1 MRYFSFTRKDS
12 AMITN
17 LTRKVYKTLE
27 IKQIL
32 SEYWGYSSFRPLQEE
47 IITSVLDGNDTIA
60 LLPTGGGKS
69 VCFQVP
75 GLAREGVCI
84 VISPLIALMKDQV
97 QNLKSR
103 GIKAAA
109 VYSGMHS
116 TEIDITID
124 NCIYGDIK
132 FLYMSP
138 ERLTTD
144 IVRMRLPKMK
154 VNLVAIDEAHCISQW
169 GYDFRPPYLKIA
181 EIKDLLPETPFLAL
195 TATATEEVI
204 HDIGDK
210 LQMKN
215 RQIFRQSFERSNLV
229 YAVLKEENKL
239 QRLLKVCNN
248 VKGTGIVY
256 VRNRRKTREIS
267 DFLNKNKIP
276 ADFYHAGLD
285 AKTRDARQ
293 EAWIREKVRV
303 IVSTNAFGMGID
315 KPNVRFVVHMDLPD
329 TPEAY
334 FQEAGRG
341 GRDQKKAYA
350 VLLFNQSD
358 VIEAKKFIETSYPP
372 LDFIKNVYNAVGN
385 YLQLAVGSGKN
396 KRYNFNLNEFCNHFA
411 LEKLTTYN
419 ALKIL
424 EKEGYIALSEAF
436 AHSSKIHF
444 YLNKEELYRFQV
456 ANPLHDQL
464 IKTILRSYTGL
475 FTEFVK
481 ITEKDLAKRINRD
494 EKDLVKQL
502 RKLHQLH
509 VIYYEPQNTRPQ
521 IVLTEARADIK
532 YISISGEN
540 YRDRKIYAEKRLH
553 AMLNYIQ
560 SENRCRSVL
569 LLEYFGEKNIK
580 PCGRCD
586 VCLKR
591 NKATLEDGDFQ
602 VISKTLKTYV
612 ENENLTIEQLLQKL
626 PDEIPEKK
634 ALMAIYY
641 LIDNGKI
648 VYKEKSGEMQWT
660 GED

>member
-1 MRYFSFTRKDS
+1 M
-12 AMITN
+12 
-17 LTRKVYKTLE
+17 E

-32 SEYWGYSSFRPLQEE
+32 SEYWGYSSFRPLQED
-47 IITSVLDGNDTIA
+47 IINSVLEGNDTIA

-75 GLAREGVCI
+75 GLGRKGICI

-97 QNLKSR
+97 QNLKKK

-116 TEIDITID
+116 REIDITLD

-144 IVRMRLPKMK
+144 IVRMRLPKMN

-181 EIKDLLPETPFLAL
+181 EIKDLLPATPFLAL
-195 TATATEEVI
+195 TATATKEVI
-204 HDIGDK
+204 EDIGDK
-210 LQMKN
+210 LQMKDSK
-215 RQIFRQSFERSNLV
+215 IFRQSFERNNLV
-229 YAVLKEENKL
+229 YAALKEENKL
-239 QRLLKVCNN
+239 QRLLKICNN
-248 VKGTGIVY
+248 LKGTGIVY

-267 DFLNKNKIP
+267 DFLNRNKIP
-276 ADFYHAGLD
+276 ANFYHAGLD
-285 AKTRDARQ
+285 ANTRDSRQ
-293 EAWIREKVRV
+293 QAWISEKIRV

-358 VIEAKKFIETSYPP
+358 IIEAQKFIETSYPP
-372 LDFIKNVYNAVGN
+372 LDLIKNVYNAIGN

-396 KRYNFNLNEFCNHFA
+396 KRYNFSLNEFCNHFG

-424 EKEGYIALSEAF
+424 EKEGYIALSDAF
-436 AHSSKIHF
+436 AHASKIHF
-444 YLNKEELYRFQV
+444 YLGKEELYRFQV
-456 ANPLHDQL
+456 ANPVYDQL

-481 ITEKDLAKRINRD
+481 ITEKDLAKRLNTD
-494 EKDLVKQL
+494 EKNLVKQL

-509 VIYYEPQNTRPQ
+509 VAYYEPQNTRPQ
-521 IVLTEARADIK
+521 IILTEARADIK
-532 YISISGEN
+532 YISISPEN
-540 YRDRKIYAEKRLH
+540 YRDRKRYAEKRLH
-553 AMLNYIQ
+553 AMLHYIQ

-586 VCLKR
+586 VCLQR
-591 NKATLEDGDFQ
+591 NKATLGNEDFQ
-602 VISKTLKTYV
+602 ALSSIIKTLI
-612 ENENLTIEQLLQKL
+612 ENENITIEELLQRL
-626 PDEIPEKK
+626 PEEVPEKTTLS
-634 ALMAIYY
+634 AVYY
-641 LIDNGKI
+641 LLDNGKI
-648 VYKEKSGEMQWT
+648 EQQKESGHLQWM
-660 GED
+660 GNE